1 MRSPGHGMRERILIR
16 VLRRGGYQGAA
27 ARLEEQL
34 AADEHAPPRIY
45 CRETLS
51 GPECCPLYGRPCG
64 CPGERH
70 R

>member
-1 MRSPGHGMRERILIR
+1 MKSPGHRMRERILIR

-27 ARLEEQL
+27 ARVEEQL
-34 AADEHAPPRIY
+34 AAEQAPPRVY